1 MKVAR
6 AKKEDVDVIYDLLG
20 ALDRIKDG
28 ESFEEDEESEGIGWC
43 ELQDAFD
50 AGEDGYVPNRVN
62 HYIRQAM
69 KYLLDTCYQG
79 EGMRAVMNLS
89 VLLDQKNKVID
100 PQSRTLDFHPDIKK
114 GFADT
119 VRLDWLAKNDCALTE
134 NLGDEDG
141 DRQDTPFA
149 VIHVQEEHFEVL
161 AAANNIRQAIDTA
174 MQAQAAE
181 AEAT

>member
-100 PQSRTLDFHPDIKK
+100 PQSRTLDFHPDITK

-119 VRLDWLAKNDCALTE
+119 ARLDWLADPANEIGKVILPGWCS
-134 NLGDEDG
+134 DEYNSLRD
-141 DRQDTPFA
+141 
-149 VIHVQEEHFEVL
+149 
-161 AAANNIRQAIDTA
+161 AIDAA
-174 MQAQAAE
+174 MQEQAAE

>member
-6 AKKEDVDVIYDLLG
+6 AKEEDVDVIYDLLG

-43 ELQDAFD
+43 ELQDALD
-50 AGEDGYVPNRVN
+50 AGEDGYVPDRVN

-79 EGMRAVMNLS
+79 NGMKAIMNLS
-89 VLLDQKNKVID
+89 ALLDQENKVID
-100 PQSRTLDFHPDIKK
+100 PQSKTLDFHPDITK

-119 VRLDWLAKNDCALTE
+119 KRLDWLADPE
-134 NLGDEDG
+134 NTIGKVILPGWCPDEYDSLR
-141 DRQDTPFA
+141 D
-149 VIHVQEEHFEVL
+149 
-161 AAANNIRQAIDTA
+161 AIDAA

>member
-6 AKKEDVDVIYDLLG
+6 AREEDIDVIYDLLG

-89 VLLDQKNKVID
+89 VLLDQENKVID
-100 PQSRTLDFHPDIKK
+100 PQSRTLDFHPDITK

-119 VRLDWLAKNDCALTE
+119 ARLDWLADPANKIGKVILPTE
-134 NLGDEDG
+134 CVDQHPDSLRD
-141 DRQDTPFA
+141 
-149 VIHVQEEHFEVL
+149 
-161 AAANNIRQAIDTA
+161 AIDAA
-174 MQAQAAE
+174 MQMQATEDA
-181 AEAT
+181 

>member
-20 ALDRIKDG
+20 ALGLFKNG

-50 AGEDGYVPNRVN
+50 AGEDGYVPDRVN

-69 KYLLDTCYQG
+69 KYLLDTCNLG
-79 EGMRAVMNLS
+79 NGMRAAMNLS
-89 VLLDQKNKVID
+89 ALLEPENKVVD
-100 PQSRTLDFHPDIKK
+100 PESKTLDFHPDITK

-119 VRLDWLAKNDCALTE
+119 KRLDWLASPE
-134 NLGDEDG
+134 NTISKVMLPGWCSGEYDSLRD
-141 DRQDTPFA
+141 
-149 VIHVQEEHFEVL
+149 
-161 AAANNIRQAIDTA
+161 AIDAA